1 MATNTTFSTLVQD
14 ISNYLERGGS
24 NTTDETVFDQIP
36 RFINAAERK
45 IMQALKLQGTI
56 EVLADNAGLTA
67 GVSVIAKPDRWRQ
80 TISMWYG
87 GGPTKN
93 ARTPIFPRA
102 YEYCR
107 TYWPDETQTAPP
119 EFYADYDYQHWL
131 VSPTPDQTYPLELLC
146 YMQPEYLDAVNQTN
160 FWTSYTPTL
169 LLYSSLLESA
179 PFLKADERLA
189 TWEHLRDFELQTLTG
204 QDLQK
209 IMDRAAERDKP

>member
-1 MATNTTFSTLVQD
+1 MATNTTFTTLVND
-14 ISNYLERGGS
+14 IAAYLERGGS
-24 NTTDETVFDQIP
+24 ATTDQTVFDQIP

-87 GGPTKN
+87 SGDSKN
-93 ARTPIFPRA
+93 TRTPIFPRA

-107 TYWPDETQTAPP
+107 TYWPDDTLTAPP
-119 EFYADYDYQHWL
+119 QFYADYSYQEFL
-131 VSPTPDQTYPLELLC
+131 ISPTPDQTYPLELLC
-146 YMQPEYLDAVNQTN
+146 YMQPEYLDASNQTN
-160 FWTSYTPTL
+160 FWSAYTPQL
-169 LLYSSLLESA
+169 LLYSALLESA
-179 PFLKADERLA
+179 PFLKADERIA
-189 TWEHLRDFELQTLTG
+189 TWEHLRDFEFQTLDG

-209 IMDRAAERDKP
+209 QLDRAAVRNRP